1 MTIVTQNIIAPTP
14 YFSRACTIE
23 LGDTVVMTG
32 GMVGNGTEAVY
43 IPGSRVQVYNIDG
56 DGERLPDI
64 NTARLSHACG
74 HYIKD
79 DKVVILIKR
88 R

>member
-1 MTIVTQNIIAPTP
+1 M
-14 YFSRACTIE
+14 
-23 LGDTVVMTG
+23 VVTG
-32 GMVGNGTEAVY
+32 GEALSGIGDWVA
-43 IPGSRVQVYNIDG
+43 GSRVQEYNIDG